1 VPTATDPTASDF
13 TATDPAASDPTA
25 TDPSPAITALRHSH
39 DRLTALLHGLDA
51 DGIRQE
57 SYDEGWPIA
66 QVASH
71 LGSQAEIFGLMLD
84 AGLTGDEM
92 PGMPVFQQ
100 TWARWDASTPEEQIA
115 GSIEANEALVGR
127 IEGLSAQQR
136 EQFAADL
143 FGVQADLNRF
153 VVMKLAEHAIHT
165 WDVATALDPAATVSA
180 DAVDLLLD
188 GVPALAARGA
198 KPTAEPR
205 TIGVTVTDPDHRYLI
220 VTGPAVSVTEA
231 EDGDDVDATLTLPAE
246 AFLRLVYGRLDPAH
260 VPSGVAESPEVAT
273 LRTVFRGL

>member
-1 VPTATDPTASDF
+1 MAWVPTATDPTS
-13 TATDPAASDPTA
+13 
-25 TDPSPAITALRHSH
+25 AITALRHSH
-39 DRLTALLHGLDA
+39 HRLTGLLQGLDA

-71 LGSQAEIFGLMLD
+71 LGSQAEVFGLMLE
-84 AGLTGDEM
+84 AGLTGGDPPAM
-92 PGMPVFQQ
+92 ATFQQ
-100 TWARWDASTPEEQIA
+100 IWARWDASTPEEQVA
-115 GSIEANEALVGR
+115 GSIEANETFLAR
-127 IEGLSAQQR
+127 IEGLSAPER
-136 EQFAADL
+136 ERFAANL
-143 FGVQADLNRF
+143 FGMDADLNRL
-153 VVMKLAEHAIHT
+153 VVMKLGEHAVHT
-165 WDVATALDPAATVSA
+165 WDVATALDPAATVAA

-188 GVPALAARGA
+188 GVPALAARAG
-198 KPTAEPR
+198 KPTAEPK

-231 EDGDDVDATLTLPAE
+231 EDGDDADATLTLPAE

-260 VPSGVAESPEVAT
+260 VPAAVTESRELAT

>member
-1 VPTATDPTASDF
+1 VPTT
-13 TATDPAASDPTA
+13 SDPT
-25 TDPSPAITALRHSH
+25 SAITALRHSH
-39 DRLTALLHGLDA
+39 ERLSALLHGLDA

-71 LGSQAEIFGLMLD
+71 LGSQAEVFGLMLD
-84 AGLTGDEM
+84 AGLTGGDV

-100 TWARWDASTPEEQIA
+100 IWARWDSSTPEEQVA
-115 GSIEANEALVGR
+115 ASIEANESFLARLD
-127 IEGLSAQQR
+127 GLSDEERAG
-136 EQFAADL
+136 FTANL
-143 FGVQADLNRF
+143 FGMDADLNRL
-153 VVMKLAEHAIHT
+153 VVMKLSEHAVHT

-198 KPTAEPR
+198 TPTAER
-205 TIGVTVTDPDHRYLI
+205 TTFGVTITEPDHRYLI
-220 VTGPAVSVTEA
+220 VTGPAVSVSEA

-246 AFLRLVYGRLDPAH
+246 AFLRLVYGRLDAAH
-260 VPSGVAESPEVAT
+260 VPADVAESPELAT